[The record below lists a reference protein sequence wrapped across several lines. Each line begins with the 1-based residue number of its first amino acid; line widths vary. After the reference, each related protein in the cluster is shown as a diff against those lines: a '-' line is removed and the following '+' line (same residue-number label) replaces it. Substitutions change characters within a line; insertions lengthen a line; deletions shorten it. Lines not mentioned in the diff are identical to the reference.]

1 VTHLDTA
8 QAPVITARQTSTFV
22 TGIFP
27 RRRVLLLVLSLVAGL
42 VIAYLW
48 SANLVDDEIG
58 FNSADKV
65 LGHDAKDTPISSI
78 ASGVVFAFVS
88 GMAGSFTA
96 CNIAAFGAVGP
107 LVGQQDSRRIR
118 LAQTLRPLG
127 WLAIGMT
134 VVSAVYGAI
143 VGLVGT
149 RMPQFSMAS
158 GGSGISPRIAQA
170 MVAFGIVGVA
180 MLVLG
185 LASAGIVKDPLGPV
199 SRRFPN
205 APLLV
210 MGALIGG
217 FLIGRPYPL
226 FHNLFHHAAQTHNP
240 FYGALAFALQSLGNI
255 VVMGLLFLLLSY
267 GTGGRVPRWLGAKPG
282 RIATV
287 TASAFLVAGA
297 FTLAYWELR
306 ILGRFGYL
314 WFPTAPWNN

>member
-1 VTHLDTA
+1 MTPLDTA
-8 QAPVITARQTSTFV
+8 QAPVITPRHTSTFV
-22 TGIFP
+22 TGVFP
-27 RRRVLLLVLSLVAGL
+27 RRRYLLLALSLVAGL

-48 SANLVDDEIG
+48 SANLVDDDIG
-58 FNSADKV
+58 FNSADKI
-65 LGHDAKDTPISSI
+65 LGHDAKDTPISSV

-107 LVGQQDSRRIR
+107 LVGQQDSRRVR
-118 LAQTLRPLG
+118 LLQTLRPLG
-127 WLAIGMT
+127 WLAVGMIT
-134 VVSAVYGAI
+134 VSAVYGAI
-143 VGLVGT
+143 VGLVGK
-149 RMPQFSMAS
+149 RMPQFSSAS
-158 GGSGISPRIAQA
+158 GSGISPRIAQA
-170 MVAFGIVGVA
+170 MVAFGIVGLA
-180 MLVLG
+180 MVVLG
-185 LASAGIVKDPLGPV
+185 LASAGIIRDPLAGL
-199 SRRFPN
+199 SRRFAN

-226 FHNLFHHAAQTHNP
+226 FHNLFVHAAKTHNP
-240 FYGALAFALQSLGNI
+240 FYGALAFALQSVGNI

-267 GTGGRVPRWLGAKPG
+267 GTGGRVPRWLGARPG